1 MRITRLA
8 ATGLPD
14 LEASLSAIAA
24 QHGLTNVFNP
34 SPIVDGGTT
43 HIAFRAESTPG
54 ERPFR
59 AYYARFVD
67 GVATEFVELS
77 TVREEFDLLRVAD
90 PKLVKLGDEV
100 YATFN
105 SGHVHGAQ
113 NDIFL
118 QRVYPTL
125 GRPQRCRFPGRAR
138 IEKNWGFFLTPAGK
152 LAVLYLLSP
161 LKILELVDGE
171 PGGGGD
177 LTFDEPGYLASGK
190 HFPSIHIGSQPLS
203 LPDGRLLVM
212 ANRVFPVKVIG
223 RFYAGRLIIVDP
235 ASRSIDWLGD
245 AFFIHRYGDMLPLPR
260 TKPNPSLLACTYFS
274 GLTVADDELIAAYGI
289 NDLSFG
295 IARIPTRDLPPTFEV
310 VNA

>member
-8 ATGLPD
+8 ETGLPD
-14 LEASLSAIAA
+14 LEASLSAIAS

-77 TVREEFDLLRVAD
+77 AVREEFDLLRVAD

-105 SGHVHGAQ
+105 SGQVHGGQ

-118 QRVYPTL
+118 QRVSPTL
-125 GRPQRCRFPGRAR
+125 GRPQRCLFPGRAR

-161 LKILELVDGE
+161 LKVLELVDGE
-171 PGGGGD
+171 VGRGGD

-190 HFPSIHIGSQPLS
+190 RFPSMHIGSQPLP

-235 ASRSIDWLGD
+235 TARSIDWLGD

-295 IARIPTRDLPPTFEV
+295 IARIPTRDLPPALEV